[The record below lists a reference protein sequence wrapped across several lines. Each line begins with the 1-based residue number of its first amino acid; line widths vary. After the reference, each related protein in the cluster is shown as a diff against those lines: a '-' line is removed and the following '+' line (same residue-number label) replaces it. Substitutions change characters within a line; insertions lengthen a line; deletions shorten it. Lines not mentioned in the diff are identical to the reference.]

1 MRVKVDLLAQF
12 NAMLVKI
19 AEKAV
24 QVLPRYSEDCEELF
38 VCVERVKA
46 EMGESASG
54 TAVGELRKKL
64 EAFKLEME
72 NMQSFNRKLIA
83 GLA

>member
-1 MRVKVDLLAQF
+1 MELLTQF

-24 QVLPRYSEDCEELF
+24 QVLPRYSEDFEELF

-46 EMGESASG
+46 EMGENASG
-54 TAVGELRKKL
+54 TVVG
-64 EAFKLEME
+64 
-72 NMQSFNRKLIA
+72 
-83 GLA
+83 